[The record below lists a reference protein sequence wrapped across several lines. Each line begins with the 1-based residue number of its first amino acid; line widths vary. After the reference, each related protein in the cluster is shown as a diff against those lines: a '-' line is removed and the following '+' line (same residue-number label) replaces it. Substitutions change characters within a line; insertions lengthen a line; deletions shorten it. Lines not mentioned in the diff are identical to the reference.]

1 MNNNDCK
8 ITLQDEGIKMDA
20 TIIKDDEGAWF
31 VDNVDGSKV
40 KFKSIYCDESIL
52 TNSIQVPKNK
62 FEKVSW
68 KQFRTDVEN
77 TIFPYLQKFCGY
89 TYDDFEDGGK
99 ISKAYDAITLP
110 RRATKYSAG
119 YDFFSPFLD
128 IPLYAGESVIIPTGI
143 KMELMPGC
151 FLAVYPRSSY
161 GFKYKMRLDNTVGII
176 DKDYYNNPNNEG
188 HIMIKVCCEKEP
200 PKFNLF
206 DLGID
211 LGRPIV
217 QIGENSKFAQGI
229 IMGYGITCDDSPCD
243 NERSGGIGSTGK

>member
-1 MNNNDCK
+1 MNDNEPK
-8 ITLQDEGIKMDA
+8 ITLQDECIKTNA
-20 TIIKDDEGAWF
+20 TITKDNEGIGL
-31 VDNVDGSKV
+31 VNNVDGSKV
-40 KFKSIYCDESIL
+40 KLNSGYYFEGEL
-52 TNSIQVPKNK
+52 TSSVRFPKNK

-77 TIFPYLQKFCGY
+77 TIFPYLQKYCDY
-89 TYDDFEDGGK
+89 TYNDFEDGGK

-151 FLAVYPRSSY
+151 FLALYPRSSY

-188 HIMIKVCCEKEP
+188 HIMIKICCEKES
-200 PKFNLF
+200 PKFNF
-206 DLGID
+206 VD

-217 QIGENSKFAQGI
+217 QIEENSKFAQGI
-229 IMGYGITCDDSPCD
+229 IMPYGITCDDDPCD

>member
-1 MNNNDCK
+1 MSDNEPK
-8 ITLQDEGIKMDA
+8 ITLP
-20 TIIKDDEGAWF
+20 
-31 VDNVDGSKV
+31 DGSKV
-40 KFKSIYCDESIL
+40 KFNSKSIYCDENIL
-52 TNSIQVPKNK
+52 THSIQFPKNK

-68 KQFRTDVEN
+68 TQFRTDVEN
-77 TIFPYLQKFCGY
+77 TIFQYLQKYCDY
-89 TYDDFEDGGK
+89 TYNDFEDGGK

-143 KMELMPGC
+143 KMELMSGC
-151 FLAVYPRSSY
+151 FLALYPRSSY

-188 HIMIKVCCEKEP
+188 HIMIKICCEKEQS
-200 PKFNLF
+200 KS
-206 DLGID
+206 D

-229 IMGYGITCDDSPCD
+229 IMPYGITCDDNPCD

>member
-8 ITLQDEGIKMDA
+8 ITSQDDCIKMDG
-20 TIIKDDEGAWF
+20 TIIKDDEGKSL
-31 VDNVDGSKV
+31 VYTVDGSKV

-68 KQFRTDVEN
+68 TQFRTDVEN
-77 TIFPYLQKFCGY
+77 TIFPYLQKYCDY
-89 TYDDFEDGGK
+89 TYNDFEDGGR
-99 ISKAYDAITLP
+99 ISKAYNAITLP

-143 KMELMPGC
+143 KMELVPGC
-151 FLAVYPRSSY
+151 FLALYPRSSY

-188 HIMIKVCCEKEP
+188 HIMIKICCEKEP
-200 PKFNLF
+200 PKY
-206 DLGID
+206 

-229 IMGYGITCDDSPCD
+229 IMAYGLTCDDDPCD

>member
-1 MNNNDCK
+1 MNDNKAK
-8 ITLQDEGIKMDA
+8 ITLQDECIKMDG
-20 TIIKDDEGAWF
+20 TIIKDDEGNSL
-31 VDNVDGSKV
+31 VYTVDGSKV

-77 TIFPYLQKFCGY
+77 TIFPYLQKYCGY
-89 TYDDFEDGGK
+89 TYNDFEDGGK
-99 ISKAYDAITLP
+99 ISKAYNAITLP

-151 FLAVYPRSSY
+151 FLALYPRSSY

-176 DKDYYNNPNNEG
+176 DKDYYNNLNNEG

-206 DLGID
+206 D

>member
-89 TYDDFEDGGK
+89 TYDDFEDGG
-99 ISKAYDAITLP
+99 
-110 RRATKYSAG
+110 
-119 YDFFSPFLD
+119 
-128 IPLYAGESVIIPTGI
+128 
-143 KMELMPGC
+143 
-151 FLAVYPRSSY
+151 
-161 GFKYKMRLDNTVGII
+161 
-176 DKDYYNNPNNEG
+176 
-188 HIMIKVCCEKEP
+188 
-200 PKFNLF
+200 
-206 DLGID
+206 
-211 LGRPIV
+211 
-217 QIGENSKFAQGI
+217 
-229 IMGYGITCDDSPCD
+229 
-243 NERSGGIGSTGK
+243 